1 MKISR
6 FSALAAAAV
15 LGLAVSAGAVEVGKK
30 APDFTGKDST
40 GKEQKLSA
48 YKGKY
53 VVLEWVN
60 HGCPFV
66 VSQYEKGKMQ
76 RLQEKWV
83 KKDVVWLRVNSSAP
97 GKQGHVDAEACEK
110 EAKEHKSKASATIL
124 DPTGKIGKKY
134 GAKTTPHMFV
144 VDPKGTL
151 LYAGAIDNAPREAK
165 SVKKNDAGEP
175 FVSYVDLALTEAT
188 AGKALSTPSTV
199 PYGCGVKY
207 KD

>member
-1 MKISR
+1 MKRSKVL
-6 FSALAAAAV
+6 ALAAAAV
-15 LGLAVSAGAVEVGKK
+15 LGLSVSAQAVEVGKK
-30 APDFTGKDST
+30 APDFTGKDSS
-40 GKEQKLSA
+40 GKEQKLSS

-76 RLQEKWV
+76 KLQEKWV

-97 GKQGHVDAEACEK
+97 GKQGHVDGEACEK
-110 EAKEHKSKASATIL
+110 EAKEQKSKASATIL

-134 GAKTTPHMFV
+134 KAKTTPHMFV
-144 VDPKGTL
+144 VDPQGNL
-151 LYAGAIDNAPREAK
+151 AYMGAIDNAPREAR
-165 SVKKNDAGEP
+165 SVKKNEAGET
-175 FVSYVDLALTEAT
+175 FVSYVDQALAEAT
-188 AGKALSTPSTV
+188 AGKAISVPSTT

>member
-1 MKISR
+1 MKMLKLST
-6 FSALAAAAV
+6 FVAGFALAVATQ
-15 LGLAVSAGAVEVGKK
+15 AVEVGKK
-30 APDFTGKDST
+30 APDFTGKDSA
-40 GKEQKLSA
+40 GHEQKLSA

-53 VVLEWVN
+53 VVLEWTN

-66 VSQYEKGKMQ
+66 VSQYDKDKMQ
-76 RLQEKWV
+76 KVQAKWV

-97 GKQGHVDAEACEK
+97 GKQGHVDGEACEAEVK
-110 EAKEHKSKASATIL
+110 KYKTKASATIL
-124 DPTGKIGKKY
+124 DPDGKIGKKY

-151 LYAGAIDNAPREAK
+151 AYMGAIDNAPREDGKVSKGADG
-165 SVKKNDAGEP
+165 SP
-175 FVSYVDLALTEAT
+175 FVNYVDQALAEAT
-188 AGKALSTPSTV
+188 AGKAISVPSTV